1 MIRFKEDGLDVDK
14 PLPYDTPAS
23 RTEETAGSPSRAS
36 WRDFFVLAKPRMIAT
51 NLITAFGGFWVA
63 SKWSIDWFL
72 LFMMLVGSALIMGS
86 GCVLNNVLD
95 RERDRL
101 MERTQKRAIPTG
113 TISTRAAVLYAAVL
127 GLFGLAVLYFFV
139 NPLTALLGVIGHISY
154 VVIYTYWLKPTSTW
168 STSVGGIA
176 GAVPPVIGYCAV
188 AETVDMGA
196 ILLFGLLFFW
206 QPPHFW
212 ALGIRKREEYRKAG
226 YPLLPVVKG
235 VLRTKWQMVP
245 YLIAL
250 YPTTVLLYTM
260 EYVGIVFL
268 IGALL
273 LLTAWTWQCV
283 SGLFTKDDNAWS
295 LRAFKYS
302 LYYLTFVFV
311 LMIADT
317 ARLAA

>member
-1 MIRFKEDGLDVDK
+1 
-14 PLPYDTPAS
+14 
-23 RTEETAGSPSRAS
+23 
-36 WRDFFVLAKPRMIAT
+36 MIAT

-273 LLTAWTWQCV
+273 LLTAWTLQCV

>member
-1 MIRFKEDGLDVDK
+1 
-14 PLPYDTPAS
+14 
-23 RTEETAGSPSRAS
+23 
-36 WRDFFVLAKPRMIAT
+36 MIAT

-139 NPLTALLGVIGHISY
+139 NPLTALLGVIGHIAY

-188 AETVDMGA
+188 SETVDMGA

-283 SGLFTKDDNAWS
+283 SGLFTKDDNAWA

>member
-1 MIRFKEDGLDVDK
+1 MDK
-14 PLPYDTPAS
+14 PLPYDASAS
-23 RTEETAGSPSRAS
+23 RTEETAGSASRAS

-139 NPLTALLGVIGHISY
+139 NPLTALLGVIGHIAY

-188 AETVDMGA
+188 SETVDMGA

-283 SGLFTKDDNAWS
+283 SGLFTKDDNAWA